1 MASIYKEI
9 LIDANAEDVWAAVRD
24 VGQVHRRLAP
34 GFVVGVRLEGDSRI
48 VTFANGSVVRELIVD
63 IDDMRHRL
71 VYAVVEWRPK
81 HHNASMQVFPEG
93 EGRTRLVWI
102 TDLLPNDLAGPVG
115 ALIEQ
120 GASVIKQTLER
131 AGGKRATEGASRGA
145 AIE

>member
-24 VGQVHRRLAP
+24 IGAVHRRLAP
-34 GFVVGVRLEGDSRI
+34 GFVVDVRPEGDSRI

-115 ALIEQ
+115 ALVEQ

-131 AGGKRATEGASRGA
+131 AGAPQWNENGRGVT
-145 AIE
+145 